1 MCCPVVWRHRLWGAV
16 EYAPEVNNG
25 IFFFGEKATVYAA
38 DARWIVIPPGKNAK
52 REEFKVET
60 DMGGNHMAEF
70 LEAVRTRK
78 QPSCAPEDG
87 YRSTATVQLG
97 MIAYETASTVEWDNA
112 TEQIV
117 DNPVAST
124 LLKRDYR
131 APWEHPFAG

>member
-52 REEFKVET
+52 REEFNVQT
-60 DMGGNHMAEF
+60 DMGGNHVAEF
-70 LEAVRTRK
+70 IEAVRTRK
-78 QPSCAPEDG
+78 QPSCTVEDG
-87 YRSTATVQLG
+87 YRS
-97 MIAYETASTVEWDNA
+97 MVEWDAA

-117 DNPVAST
+117 DDPTAAA

-131 APWEHPFAG
+131 APWKHPFAG